1 MIKENVLITLI
12 AVFRKIIKNGRKNRD
27 TKFVATEER
36 KNYLM
41 SDQTII
47 QQTASFWTCISHIN
61 KITHL
66 FMNKPI

>member
-1 MIKENVLITLI
+1 MENV
-12 AVFRKIIKNGRKNRD
+12 RKNRD
-27 TKFVATEER
+27 IELVATEER

-47 QQTASFWTCISHIN
+47 QQTTSYRTCISHRN

-66 FMNKPI
+66 FMNKPIYLGLSILELSKLVM